1 VTLSRKTAKN
11 EALPKGWRRVKL
23 GELCSD
29 ISYGYTATASSKPI
43 GPKFLR
49 ITDIVSDRI
58 NWESVPYCEI
68 EDSKKDKYTLGIG
81 DIVIARTGA
90 TTGYNQII
98 RSNVLSVFA
107 SYLIRCKLKQSIAY
121 PFFISC
127 VLQSA
132 YWRNFIEGIKARSA
146 QPGANAKDFSSFR
159 IPLPTLPEQKAIASL
174 LETWDT
180 AIEKTEA
187 LIAAKEKQFKWLL
200 KTLISD
206 QQDNPE
212 WRKMKLEKLGAIH
225 SGGTPSTQDSSNW
238 NGDIFWL
245 TPSEVTKLSE
255 KYIDS
260 TERQIT
266 PKGLSSTTLL
276 PKNCLIVCTRA
287 TIGDCCINTV
297 PMAINQGFKCIHPH
311 KDYSVTFLYYAFQ
324 LLKTQLVR
332 VSCGNTFGEVSRKD
346 FANILISVPSL
357 FEQEAIA
364 TYLDTAQ
371 QEIIT
376 LKQLAEQYRTQKR
389 GLMQKLLTGKWR
401 IQIGD
406 TK

>member
-1 VTLSRKTAKN
+1 MTLSRKTAKN

-58 NWESVPYCEI
+58 NWEDVPYCKI
-68 EDSKKDKYTLGIG
+68 EDSKIDKYTLRIG

-98 RSNVLSVFA
+98 RSDVHSVFA

-159 IPLPTLPEQKAIASL
+159 LPLPTLPEQKAIASL

-200 KTLISD
+200 RTFISD
-206 QQDNPE
+206 EQDNPR
-212 WRKMKLEKLGAIH
+212 WREVRLGDICEKIVG
-225 SGGTPSTQDSSNW
+225 GGTPSTENPDYWQGHIPWITSA
-238 NGDIFWL
+238 DIV
-245 TPSEVTKLSE
+245 SYK
-255 KYIDS
+255 
-260 TERQIT
+260 
-266 PKGLSSTTLL
+266 
-276 PKNCLIVCTRA
+276 
-287 TIGDCCINTV
+287 TI
-297 PMAINQGFKCIHPH
+297 K
-311 KDYSVTFLYYAFQ
+311 
-324 LLKTQLVR
+324 
-332 VSCGNTFGEVSRKD
+332 
-346 FANILISVPSL
+346 
-357 FEQEAIA
+357 
-364 TYLDTAQ
+364 
-371 QEIIT
+371 
-376 LKQLAEQYRTQKR
+376 
-389 GLMQKLLTGKWR
+389 
-401 IQIGD
+401 
-406 TK
+406 